1 MPLIELL
8 NLETDFDTENGK
20 VNVLRN
26 VNLEVRENTRHAL
39 IGQSGAGKSILAL
52 TLLRLLPDNARFKGK
67 ALYKGVNLLTCQDD
81 FIRKIRGKEIMMI
94 FQNPATTLNPVR
106 KIGSQICEIPIYHEG
121 VSYSEAYRRA
131 VETISLCGLS
141 EPEKIMRSYSFE
153 LSGGML
159 QRVVMAMGIICRP
172 NLLIADEPFK
182 GLDARLQ
189 QKLAS
194 TFFRVCRELEISLL
208 LITHNLKIAQNLC
221 DVVSVMYEGRVI
233 ETSKSN
239 RFFSGPQHDY
249 SKKLVRAFD
258 LFNNPESADEMA
270 RNYA

>member
-1 MPLIELL
+1 MSLIELL

-20 VNVLRN
+20 VNVLKK
-26 VNLEVRENTRHAL
+26 VNLKVEKNTRHAL

-52 TLLRLLPDNARFKGK
+52 TLLRLLPDNARFNGE
-67 ALYKGVNLLTCQDD
+67 AVYKGTNLLTCPDE

-106 KIGSQICEIPIYHEG
+106 KIGTQICEIPVYHEG
-121 VSYSEAYRRA
+121 VSYASAAQRA
-131 VETISLCGLS
+131 EETLLLCGLS
-141 EPEKIMRSYSFE
+141 EPERIMKSYSFE

-182 GLDARLQ
+182 GLDARFQ

-194 TFFRVCRELEISLL
+194 TFFKVCRELNITLL
-208 LITHNLKIAQNLC
+208 LITHNLKIAKNLC
-221 DVVSVMYEGRVI
+221 DVISVMHQGRVI
-233 ETSKSN
+233 ETSKSDQL
-239 RFFSGPQHDY
+239 FSNPQHSY
-249 SKKLVRAFD
+249 SKKLVGAFD
-258 LFNNPESADEMA
+258 LFNNPEPVVEMA
-270 RNYA
+270 RNFG